1 LLTPICKAWCSD
13 IGFDVTSIGVQ
24 VHGGM
29 GYVEETGVAQYLRDA
44 RIPPIYEG
52 TNGIQAI
59 DLVMRK
65 VLRPGSTIA
74 RDVLQEFEAL
84 CAQAASHSSADVA
97 RAGKI
102 GGEAVEALR
111 VATDWVFAHAG
122 DQHKLLWSASPYLR
136 LWGIAAANAYLVKG
150 ALAAAKAQE
159 AGDTR
164 PVLAAAI
171 ADARFFAENFGL
183 LAAGQARIVTGA

>member
-1 LLTPICKAWCSD
+1 
-13 IGFDVTSIGVQ
+13 
-24 VHGGM
+24 M
-29 GYVEETGVAQYLRDA
+29 
-44 RIPPIYEG
+44 
-52 TNGIQAI
+52 
-59 DLVMRK
+59 
-65 VLRPGSTIA
+65 
-74 RDVLQEFEAL
+74 
-84 CAQAASHSSADVA
+84 
-97 RAGKI
+97 
-102 GGEAVEALR
+102 R